1 MGLLMQLFSKAYQA
15 VHGAADVP
23 EITVEELKA
32 LMDKKEDFLLLDVRE
47 KSEYE
52 ICSIP
57 GAKLIPMGDVVDKVG
72 ELDKDKAIVV
82 HCHHGGRSARV
93 AQYLKKNGFKQVVNL
108 AGGIE
113 DWADKIDP
121 AMKKY

>member
-1 MGLLMQLFSKAYQA
+1 MDFLKQMYSKAYQA
-15 VHGAADVP
+15 VHGATGVP
-23 EITVEELKA
+23 EISVEELKA
-32 LMDKKEDFLLLDVRE
+32 LMDKKEDFLLIDVRE

-57 GAKLIPMGDVVDKVG
+57 GAKLIPMGEIVDKAAG
-72 ELDKDKAIVV
+72 LDKEKPIVV
-82 HCHHGGRSARV
+82 QCHTGGRSARV

-113 DWADKIDP
+113 DWADRIDP
-121 AMKKY
+121 SMRKY